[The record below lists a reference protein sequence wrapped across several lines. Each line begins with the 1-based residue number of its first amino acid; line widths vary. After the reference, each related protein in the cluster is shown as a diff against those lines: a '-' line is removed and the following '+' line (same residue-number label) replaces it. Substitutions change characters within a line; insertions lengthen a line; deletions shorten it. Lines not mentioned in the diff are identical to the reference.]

1 MEPNSSFIAGGFII
15 PVLWLRKTEAKRP
28 EPQSQWG
35 KDPALEPKPFD
46 SKYLPIF
53 FFLTDQSQMIENK
66 INSGSFY
73 KPQFFILE
81 DYFVIISFLLF
92 FSIKMSFLYDT
103 MLIVD
108 GRSTFLI

>member
-1 MEPNSSFIAGGFII
+1 MTEKNRGQETRTTEPM
-15 PVLWLRKTEAKRP
+15 
-28 EPQSQWG
+28 G
-35 KDPALEPKPFD
+35 KGSGSGTQAFQFQVSPH
-46 SKYLPIF
+46 F

-66 INSGSFY
+66 INPGSFY

-92 FSIKMSFLYDT
+92 FGIKMPFLYDM